1 VYVCVCVV
9 CVCACVLCV
18 CVRMYIFMCFSS
30 NANEYIE
37 SDPVLNR
44 KEGDGDARV
53 LAVRVLAG
61 PDPKPRRCLIPM
73 RFPS

>member
-1 VYVCVCVV
+1 
-9 CVCACVLCV
+9 
-18 CVRMYIFMCFSS
+18 MCFSS

-37 SDPVLNR
+37 PDPVLNR

-61 PDPKPRRCLIPM
+61 PDPDVV
-73 RFPS
+73 